1 MRGSPPTKMLR
12 SFVLVACL
20 ATTATATA
28 PRPALLQLRGGGG
41 AKGVVVEEQPKTGK
55 LWAARYVKTKA
66 CACGQCGPS
75 GRLAESG
82 RSAGQP

>member
-1 MRGSPPTKMLR
+1 MLR

-41 AKGVVVEEQPKTGK
+41 AKGGVVEEQPKTGK

-82 RSAGQP
+82 RSAGQPQAQHTWR